1 MSLVFLF
8 SAMLLQGSIQPAAE
22 PRRILIF
29 GNHAEPLVK
38 QQLQLLQQDSTGL
51 KERDVQIKM
60 VGPGS
65 SLYKT
70 YEVST
75 QEPFT
80 IILVGR
86 DKGEKYRSNQVTAAI
101 HFYALIDAMPMRRA
115 EMRQQKKKRQ

>member
-1 MSLVFLF
+1 MNLVFLF

-38 QQLQLLQQDSTGL
+38 QQLQLLQQDSSGL
-51 KERDVQIKM
+51 TERDVQIKM
-60 VGPGS
+60 VAPGS